1 MPDSFR
7 QAWEL
12 FGWQD
17 FLESFSKTMEN
28 LLQNSYNLS
37 TGNYSL
43 QLPI

>member
-7 QAWEL
+7 QVWEL
-12 FGWQD
+12 FGCQD

-37 TGNYSL
+37 TGNYLL